1 MCKKICTCLKGF
13 HCGRRKNRPGLVGSK
28 RAIFHKRIMVVSLSA
43 FKGFC
48 DLWLFTSCNLAES
61 AAMISRNVL
70 NILNETGSQENET
83 VCIFAYI
90 FSDLSRFYRA
100 ATSPSRAVNDQNFSW
115 AD

>member
-1 MCKKICTCLKGF
+1 
-13 HCGRRKNRPGLVGSK
+13 
-28 RAIFHKRIMVVSLSA
+28 MVVSLSA

-100 ATSPSRAVNDQNFSW
+100 ATSPSCPTHECGNYENGRIHKELESKNNILN
-115 AD
+115 